1 MSDFVY
7 DPPTENYDV
16 DKVIELF
23 NKEDVNIREKLM
35 KRENTKTVEY
45 LNKYFFCIKDNKDSG
60 VIMYAKYV
68 IDVET
73 GKKNIILLKN
83 EKKFMDELPHKL
95 YRDMFTDVTNPTKAH
110 KISPFDLFKIQNGN
124 RKFVIDVVLDKPLVF
139 YDDKKKE

>member
-73 GKKNIILLKN
+73 GKKNIIL
-83 EKKFMDELPHKL
+83 
-95 YRDMFTDVTNPTKAH
+95 
-110 KISPFDLFKIQNGN
+110 FKM
-124 RKFVIDVVLDKPLVF
+124 RKSLWMNYHINYIVICLQM
-139 YDDKKKE
+139 